1 MSVLPR
7 PTLPLTVEAMQAVRN
22 AFPEDFQC
30 AITVGEL
37 VKAGFRYL
45 GPKDTV
51 MCPYCALGL
60 RNWQPEDKAIEQ
72 HRMRSPDCPMFLYED
87 NQEED
92 TGDGFTHLSVTM
104 EEYGRLRPFM

>member
-1 MSVLPR
+1 VLDVQFISLRTTRNNLVLQLLSTMSVLPR

-60 RNWQPEDKAIEQ
+60 RNWQSEDKAMEQ
-72 HRMRSPDCPMFLYED
+72 HRTRSPDC
-87 NQEED
+87 
-92 TGDGFTHLSVTM
+92 
-104 EEYGRLRPFM
+104 